1 MTINLTVRLPKPH
14 PKQIDF
20 ITSQAKRKVIV
31 AGRRVGKTTG
41 VSIDATQKFLAGRR
55 VLYAAPTQEQ
65 TDAFW
70 KAVTRYLAPLV
81 DAKVLYKNETE
92 RVLEMRN
99 ANPPRRL
106 RAKTAWDADTL
117 RGDYA
122 DELYLEEWSL
132 MKKEAWDEVGAPMLL
147 DNDGNATFIFTPKRK
162 NHAYETY
169 QRAVSD
175 ESGRWQAWHFT
186 SFDNPHLSKDALDE
200 ITRDMTEDAY
210 RQEILAEFLESSGSV
225 FRNVKAVCTVTTPDT
240 PEAHA
245 GHSFVAGIDWAKA
258 HDYTRIRAGCRDCRK
273 VVDWDGFNQIDFH
286 FQRERLRVLYDKWK
300 PERILAESNSIG
312 EPNIEEL
319 SRSGLPVYG
328 FATTG
333 ASKPPL
339 IESLALAIERGEW
352 QLPQE
357 DANELEAY
365 EMKQNANT
373 GRPTYSAPEGGHDDR
388 VMADALMLWAATH
401 GRASADWV

>member
-1 MTINLTVRLPKPH
+1 MVVTVKLPKPH
-14 PKQIDF
+14 LKQAAF
-20 ITSQAKRKVIV
+20 INSKVKRKVIV

-65 TDAFW
+65 TDTFW
-70 KAVTRYLAPLV
+70 KNVTRYLQPLIA
-81 DAKVLYKNETE
+81 AKHIYKNETE
-92 RVLEMRN
+92 RVLEIRN
-99 ANPPRRL
+99 ATKPCRL

-162 NHAYETY
+162 NHAYNTY
-169 QRAVSD
+169 QRAVTD

-186 SFDNPHLSKDALDE
+186 SLDNPHLSREALAE
-200 ITRDMTEDAY
+200 ITADMTADAY
-210 RQEILAEFLESSGSV
+210 RQEILAEFLESEGQV
-225 FRNVKAVCTVTTPDT
+225 FRNIAACCAQQTPEA

-245 GHSFVAGIDWAKA
+245 GHLIVAGIDWAKA
-258 HDYTRIRAGCRDCRK
+258 HDYTRIRVGCVECRT
-273 VVDWDGFNQIDFH
+273 VVDWDGFNRIDFH
-286 FQRERLRVLYDKWK
+286 FQRERLRVMYEKWK
-300 PERILAESNSIG
+300 PHRILAESNSIG

-319 SRSGLPVYG
+319 SRAGLPVYG
-328 FATTG
+328 FETTG

-339 IESLALAIERGEW
+339 IESLALALERGEW
-352 QLPQE
+352 KLPQE

-373 GRPTYSAPEGGHDDR
+373 GRPTYSAPDGGYDDR
-388 VMADALMLWAATH
+388 VMADALMLWAAHH
-401 GRASADWV
+401 GRASVDWI